1 MLRDIFNSV
10 EGIGQY
16 GIISLVIFLLFFI
29 FLIVNTIALKKK
41 DVDDFSRLPLDESS
55 KESDGIHET

>member
-1 MLRDIFNSV
+1 
-10 EGIGQY
+10 
-16 GIISLVIFLLFFI
+16 LVIFLIFFI